1 MARFSINTRSCKSR
15 KHYSSDRRLC
25 VQQLEQRLTLS
36 AAPTGIE
43 LDTQVDLTT
52 TLAGGF
58 VSLVPS
64 DFISF
69 DSYLIHTQGTSEQ
82 DQPVSIDFQD
92 GLGRELSVDS
102 PIFLGSGQTNDLR
115 GSRLNGSSDFSEV
128 KRIPLPEL
136 FPEEPEA
143 GTVAIAPAD
152 PSNNPHL
159 PQLPMESGE
168 GLFETQFAEAK
179 EASESAS
186 KSTNLW
192 YLWFLP
198 EEKSSAQ
205 SLSRIETQ
213 NNEIV
218 PTRGREISFRVAS
231 IALPQK
237 VLNSNHAAS
246 AHENAKQSA
255 DSEDT
260 TTQTGKEV
268 SLANPQESSRP
279 TATQQPTVLEHTS
292 AATSQ
297 SKFSFPLSSS
307 GPAIAI
313 PSTSQPEHS
322 ASGQEVV
329 RAEVAE
335 PVALTQLE
343 ENARQH
349 VFADWRSQDLIAMP
363 VILALTAGPFLV
375 RNRQN
380 HDGDALQLPPKRDR
394 KR

>member
-1 MARFSINTRSCKSR
+1 MARFSINTRSCKSQ
-15 KHYSSDRRLC
+15 KHNSSDRRLC

-36 AAPTGIE
+36 AAPTGVE
-43 LDTQVDLTT
+43 LDTQVELTT
-52 TLAGGF
+52 TLTGGF

-192 YLWFLP
+192 FLP

-307 GPAIAI
+307 GPASAI

-363 VILALTAGPFLV
+363 VILALSAGPLLV
-375 RNRQN
+375 RHRRNLDNDIFQM
-380 HDGDALQLPPKRDR
+380 PPEEKQ
-394 KR
+394 K